1 MLATVIGVEG
11 LVNLKIG
18 AHLSLDVE
26 GNITSEIDNSDL
38 EPAIIADARNTL
50 DRQKSTLRQYQLPSG
65 RAEVFLEVIQPLTP
79 LIIFGAGQDAVPLA
93 NLAKTLGWYVTVVD
107 CRGQSATEARFA
119 MADRTILTRRN
130 LISQTVE
137 VNRQTVAVVMTHN
150 YFDDLE
156 ILKML
161 LSSSV
166 RYIGVL
172 GARKRTKRLLQELE
186 GNFEPTKPFHAP
198 IGLDIGAETPEE
210 IAIAI
215 IAEIQA
221 VISGRDAGFL
231 RDKTG
236 SIHQSIELLA
246 FGS

>member
-1 MLATVIGVEG
+1 
-11 LVNLKIG
+11 
-18 AHLSLDVE
+18 
-26 GNITSEIDNSDL
+26 
-38 EPAIIADARNTL
+38 
-50 DRQKSTLRQYQLPSG
+50 
-65 RAEVFLEVIQPLTP
+65 
-79 LIIFGAGQDAVPLA
+79 
-93 NLAKTLGWYVTVVD
+93 
-107 CRGQSATEARFA
+107 
-119 MADRTILTRRN
+119 
-130 LISQTVE
+130 
-137 VNRQTVAVVMTHN
+137 
-150 YFDDLE
+150 
-156 ILKML
+156 ML

-221 VISGRDAGFL
+221 VVSGRDAGFL

-236 SIHQSIELLA
+236 CSIHLTY
-246 FGS
+246 